1 MGACGRGWRAAGY
14 SYPTPALTRRFP
26 SRSQAYVSLS
36 VGGATAA
43 GVGEGVAV
51 AVGVGTP
58 PGGAPRSGVTSSRAA
73 WVAAPVVAPRRL
85 SEDAVCDEDRISDAR
100 GTIPPGYGVMRGSRN
115 ADLSGHMHPAP
126 AA

>member
-51 AVGVGTP
+51 AVGVGVRVAVGEGVASARWP
-58 PGGAPRSGVTSSRAA
+58 VNVRRAGSAPLLAHRAV
-73 WVAAPVVAPRRL
+73 WIIPLPR
-85 SEDAVCDEDRISDAR
+85 D
-100 GTIPPGYGVMRGSRN
+100 
-115 ADLSGHMHPAP
+115 H
-126 AA
+126 